1 MPARVSETFV
11 LRTYPFREADLIVS
25 FFTRDQGKLRG
36 VARRARKPKSPF
48 GAGLERLSRVH
59 MAYFERENRDLVNLS
74 GCELIESPFALQ
86 SDYTRGIALD
96 YFAETAEHLLP
107 PHEPNEKFF
116 RLLAAALEYLAGTGP
131 ARRSD
136 LAGMPPDPA
145 TSGSVVPANSLGSSG
160 GDVWTA
166 ILYVSLWAVRL
177 TGVFPE
183 MRVSRES
190 GEIAEEMFVKPLKGL
205 APRPWTKSTAADLRR
220 LLIRAM
226 EQHVERRFLT
236 VPLLEAL

>member
-25 FFTRDQGKLRG
+25 FFTREQGKLRG

-59 MAYFERENRDLVNLS
+59 MSYFERENRDLVNLS
-74 GCELIESPFALQ
+74 ECELIESPFALQ
-86 SDYTRGIALD
+86 SDYARGVALD

-107 PHEPNEKFF
+107 EHEPNEKFF
-116 RLLAAALEYLAGTGP
+116 RLLASALDYLRADGE
-131 ARRSD
+131 
-136 LAGMPPDPA
+136 
-145 TSGSVVPANSLGSSG
+145 
-160 GDVWTA
+160 VWAA

-183 MRVSRES
+183 LRVSREA

-205 APRPWTKSTAADLRR
+205 TPRPWTKSTAADLRR
-220 LLIRAM
+220 LLVRAM